1 VPKGEVEWRRHP
13 ETVFVAPFPFGT
25 SCIWGLPQ
33 AKERVVSPP
42 VNAVSVPIPE
52 FRMIERSA
60 SSLALGD
67 SVDESVAGESMGH
80 ITAITASARHAGRF
94 EILVDG
100 KVIANLSVDGIERL
114 GIRIGAPFSEPL
126 ANRVAIE
133 AAALHTFDRALAML
147 AARPRAARDLE
158 RVLVRKGEPS
168 EHVATAIQR
177 LITMGILDDARFAR
191 QFIRAKISGAGLSR
205 RRLQSELWRR
215 GVARDVIDAALAEVM
230 AEDEVDEDAQIV
242 EVAARKLRTLRSAD
256 PAVARRRLYAFL
268 ARRGYDS
275 SAIRRVID
283 SLPANGEDEPL
294 E

>member
-1 VPKGEVEWRRHP
+1 
-13 ETVFVAPFPFGT
+13 
-25 SCIWGLPQ
+25 
-33 AKERVVSPP
+33 
-42 VNAVSVPIPE
+42 
-52 FRMIERSA
+52 MIERSA

-67 SVDESVAGESMGH
+67 PVDESVAGESTGH

-100 KVIANLSVDGIERL
+100 KVIANLSLDGIERL

-177 LITMGILDDARFAR
+177 LITMGILDDALFAR

>member
-1 VPKGEVEWRRHP
+1 MTDP
-13 ETVFVAPFPFGT
+13 
-25 SCIWGLPQ
+25 
-33 AKERVVSPP
+33 
-42 VNAVSVPIPE
+42 
-52 FRMIERSA
+52 
-60 SSLALGD
+60 SLHSLQSLDLGD
-67 SVDESVAGESMGH
+67 HADESGSAKSIGH

-100 KVIANLSVDGIERL
+100 KVVATLSLDGIERL
-114 GIRIGAPFSEPL
+114 GLRIGTPYSESL
-126 ANRVAIE
+126 AGRVTIE
-133 AAALHTFDRALAML
+133 AAALHTFDRAVAML

-158 RVLVRKGEPS
+158 RVLVRKGEPA
-168 EHVATAIQR
+168 EHVMAATQR
-177 LITMGILDDARFAR
+177 LMAMGILDDAQFAR
-191 QFIRAKISGAGLSR
+191 HFIRAKISGAGLSR

-230 AEDEVDEDAQIV
+230 AEDEVDENAQIA

-275 SAIRRVID
+275 SAIRRVMD
-283 SLPANGEDEPL
+283 SLLTGGEDEPL